1 LSGEDPSCRFA
12 TDGACRLP
20 PGDRIPR
27 NQRSDSAEIGDRIQP
42 KWVIGIRR
50 NTQIARS
57 FGATLATRNVTDFD
71 GCGIELIN
79 PWEAEKQ

>member
-1 LSGEDPSCRFA
+1 
-12 TDGACRLP
+12 
-20 PGDRIPR
+20 
-27 NQRSDSAEIGDRIQP
+27 
-42 KWVIGIRR
+42 VIGIRR